1 MVFYVDFCDHAYEF
15 CYCIWQ
21 DLMQTASGWW
31 VILVKYV
38 LKKEIFTIS
47 KMVNFEWISNNAVI
61 RKSYDLNLVASA

>member
-1 MVFYVDFCDHAYEF
+1 MVFYVDFCDHAYEL

-21 DLMQTASGWW
+21 DLMQTAFGWW